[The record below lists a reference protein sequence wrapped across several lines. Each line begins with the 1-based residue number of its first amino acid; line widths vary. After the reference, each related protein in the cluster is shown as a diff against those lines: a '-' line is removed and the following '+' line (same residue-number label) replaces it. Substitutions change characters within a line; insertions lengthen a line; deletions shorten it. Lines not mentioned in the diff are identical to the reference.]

1 MEKAPSKLVPALIG
15 GCVMGVL
22 SAVPIINMGNC
33 LCCMWI
39 LLGGAVGAYFYSKQ
53 LPSGTEL
60 TSGDGAMVGLLS
72 GLFGALFGTF
82 LAYFFMAIGDINPAR
97 DFLEGLL
104 ESRSDLSPEVE
115 DFLDTTPTLPCEE
128 TNGPRNAHPVARPRD
143 VDYVIPEFDVHGAG
157 ELPGREFLGP
167 LLNRYPLGVY
177 KNRFLGIELKA
188 PPPVAG
194 GALRWRL
201 EKLAVLN

>member
-115 DFLDTTPTLPCEE
+115 DFLDELHETDYMSPAFAFVGLMFSLVIDAIFGTLGGLLGAAIFRKRSQPQQPSEP
-128 TNGPRNAHPVARPRD
+128 GPVT
-143 VDYVIPEFDVHGAG
+143 
-157 ELPGREFLGP
+157 
-167 LLNRYPLGVY
+167 
-177 KNRFLGIELKA
+177 K
-188 PPPVAG
+188 
-194 GALRWRL
+194 
-201 EKLAVLN
+201 